1 MERREFLTM
10 LAALQ
15 AAAKL
20 DAQRSNG
27 MIYRNLGTTG
37 QRVSALGLGGYHM
50 GVPKEERVSELY
62 GAPST
67 AASRFSITHAITTMG
82 AAKSAWVRR

>member
-1 MERREFLTM
+1 MDRRDFLTT

-15 AAAKL
+15 LAAKL
-20 DAQRSNG
+20 DAETSNG

-50 GVPKEERVSELY
+50 GVPKEESE
-62 GAPST
+62 
-67 AASRFSITHAITTMG
+67 SIRIVR
-82 AAKSAWVRR
+82 SAT

>member
-15 AAAKL
+15 DAAKL
-20 DAQRSNG
+20 DAQTSNG

-50 GVPKEERVSELY
+50 GVPKEESAGECQNRTERHR
-62 GAPST
+62 
-67 AASRFSITHAITTMG
+67 SRRH
-82 AAKSAWVRR
+82 VPR